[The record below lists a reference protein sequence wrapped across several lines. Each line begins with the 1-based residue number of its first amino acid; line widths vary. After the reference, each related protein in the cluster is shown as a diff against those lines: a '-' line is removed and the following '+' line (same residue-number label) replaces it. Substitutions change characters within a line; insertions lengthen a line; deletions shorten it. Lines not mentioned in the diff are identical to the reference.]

1 MAGRRQSASSL
12 RQQPFASSA
21 TSVSSRSV
29 SAPHVAQ
36 AAARY
41 CGYANNRAATRRHE
55 EILCRDED
63 KCGCDQWFDHRR
75 RQPHDIEHG
84 QAEVSEWARVKAV
97 TTLTSGHR
105 LRPQRIKAKRTA
117 M

>member
-1 MAGRRQSASSL
+1 LSDLDADVERRQRRRHRVGGYVFAQGAGETEAMHQTQHKSGAPSL
-12 RQQPFASSA
+12 
-21 TSVSSRSV
+21 TDVM
-29 SAPHVAQ
+29 
-36 AAARY
+36 
-41 CGYANNRAATRRHE
+41 HE